1 MLIFPAID
9 IIDGKPVR
17 LFKGDFSTAHQVAG
31 DAVETAF
38 GFLKAGCKWVHMVDL
53 DGSLKKEPV
62 NAQTFINVAK
72 ETGLRVELGGGIRT
86 MNDIDFYINNGI
98 SRIILGSVALKNPEL
113 VKEEVKS
120 QSELMQNRD
129 MLQPRAGLK
138 KVTFILP
145 TLQKEWKMLVLK
157 I

>member
-1 MLIFPAID
+1 M
-9 IIDGKPVR
+9 K
-17 LFKGDFSTAHQVAG
+17 
-31 DAVETAF
+31 
-38 GFLKAGCKWVHMVDL
+38 
-53 DGSLKKEPV
+53 
-62 NAQTFINVAK
+62 
-72 ETGLRVELGGGIRT
+72 
-86 MNDIDFYINNGI
+86 DIDFYINNGI

-113 VKEEVKS
+113 VKKKQSKNLKAKS

-129 MLQPRAGLK
+129 MSQPRAGLK

>member
-86 MNDIDFYINNGI
+86 MKDIDF
-98 SRIILGSVALKNPEL
+98 
-113 VKEEVKS
+113 
-120 QSELMQNRD
+120 
-129 MLQPRAGLK
+129 
-138 KVTFILP
+138 
-145 TLQKEWKMLVLK
+145 
-157 I
+157 

>member
-53 DGSLKKEPV
+53 DGAKDAKLV
-62 NAQTFINVAK
+62 NADLIADVA
-72 ETGLRVELGGGIRT
+72 
-86 MNDIDFYINNGI
+86 
-98 SRIILGSVALKNPEL
+98 
-113 VKEEVKS
+113 
-120 QSELMQNRD
+120 
-129 MLQPRAGLK
+129 
-138 KVTFILP
+138 
-145 TLQKEWKMLVLK
+145 
-157 I
+157 